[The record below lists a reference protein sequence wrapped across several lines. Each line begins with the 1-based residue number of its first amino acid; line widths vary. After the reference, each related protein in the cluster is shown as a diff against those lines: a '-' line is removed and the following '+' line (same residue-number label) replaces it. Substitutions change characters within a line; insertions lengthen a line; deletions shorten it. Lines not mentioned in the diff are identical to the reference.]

1 MGLAPFIKGV
11 GRGAEAAVDLAGDAV
26 DALGNKIGAL
36 AELFSPSLK
45 AAKEITQDKG
55 SYEQLRAMMI
65 KNGAKADEMEWSGAD
80 EFFQGQKTTKQEIVD
95 YLEANDPRLVPE
107 VRQAE
112 GVLGGNAEQIDVM
125 DAVSEAMEDGPMV
138 SERVEEL
145 RGLLRDSVYEDS
157 NYDFDF
163 RSLYGDP
170 GLINYSDIPEMAA
183 KSGKTVD
190 EFKDLTETAEYYF
203 INEDG
208 SVKFFVPNKEIDNAN
223 LRDDALNEE
232 VLTHI
237 YGGEDGLN
245 KYLEDG
251 VRTDLEEEFRM
262 DPPGFLAGYRIDS
275 PGLAEGETQY
285 SSYFPEGGS
294 DYTEK
299 LFQYRDPTGRIPIDQ
314 VAGSS
319 HFGDSNYGTIF
330 HTRQADYPVEGGGT
344 ARYIGEIQSDPQQKV
359 GEGDVLSSYA
369 DTLKLADATLVRNE
383 IQNLMSQKE
392 IAQRMLYDGMPD
404 SDRARL
410 GYEASIY
417 DLNKKLKS
425 ENQGLIKNLLQDAF
439 PADMNNADFGEI
451 PLSGEMTEAQEQ
463 LVNAWIRTQP
473 FRGSNWSTSNSAQH
487 IVSEYM
493 LDNPVDWLTNDFR
506 NKFNN
511 VREEVLDLTDNM
523 TSLQIKLGRAVDS
536 IPEGASSGPLMSS
549 QNKWVDQAINQS
561 ILDAVNDPNIDY
573 LTFPRDIGA
582 IGKVGGTTNP
592 KEGTINFYNRDVQN
606 RLKKVL
612 GKFDKNIPIEEVNLE
627 PPYFAGDNVQYGT
640 LPFGSTGFK
649 ITPEFREAVRKKGV
663 PTMAVPIVGYGALD
677 AISEDET
684 IGGAI

>member
-1 MGLAPFIKGV
+1 MVSVNKILDL
-11 GRGAEAAVDLAGDAV
+11 AVDAGEAAV
-26 DALGNKIGAL
+26 DALGKPIGAL

-125 DAVSEAMEDGPMV
+125 DAVNEAMEDGPMV

-183 KSGKTVD
+183 RSGKTVD
-190 EFKDLTETAEYYF
+190 EFKNLTETADYYF

-208 SVKFFVPNKEIDNAN
+208 SVKFFVPNKEINNAN

-319 HFGDSNYGTIF
+319 HFGDSDLGTIF

-344 ARYIGEIQSDPQQKV
+344 ARYIGEIQSDPQQKI
-359 GEGDVLSSYA
+359 GDRTSKTYEQSLAASEIEVLKEKMRAISKK
-369 DTLKLADATLVRNE
+369 DTLIKADMFSNMDEFDRN
-383 IQNLMSQKE
+383 
-392 IAQRMLYDGMPD
+392 
-404 SDRARL
+404 RL

-417 DLNKKLKS
+417 DLNQYIRSGK
-425 ENQGLIKNLLQDAF
+425 
-439 PADMNNADFGEI
+439 DFLPPSRMDKYKGIAEI
-451 PLSGEMTEAQEQ
+451 PLSGEMTDLQEEAVNTFIMMSPFRKSGMRGSERNWSGDVEAQ
-463 LVNAWIRTQP
+463 
-473 FRGSNWSTSNSAQH
+473 S
-487 IVSEYM
+487 IVSKY
-493 LDNPVDWLTNDFR
+493 LLSNPVDWLPNNFR
-506 NKFNN
+506 NEFSN
-511 VREEVLDLTDNM
+511 VSADSMERSLDMGEIQNEI
-523 TSLQIKLGRAVDS
+523 IKKRSTTYNDTGRYQ
-536 IPEGASSGPLMSS
+536 GKGGPLMSS
-549 QNKWVDQAINQS
+549 QNKWVDQALNQS

-649 ITPEFREAVRKKGV
+649 ITPEFREAVRTKGV

-677 AISEDET
+677 AISEDENT
-684 IGGAI
+684 GGAI